1 MRTNVQQKWLLFS
14 PSSFQTRDWYQ
25 VDLQL
30 HATQKM
36 NSE

>member
-1 MRTNVQQKWLLFS
+1 MHINVQQKWLLFS
-14 PSSFQTRDWYQ
+14 LSSFQTLDWYQ